1 MASEPVVIVSVRRPA
16 RLEGVVRL
24 PGDKSISHRALILNA
39 VATGVASVS
48 GLSSGADV
56 DSTAGCLRALGVAFD
71 AGRLHGVGLR
81 GLRPPREPLQCGNS
95 GTTMRL
101 LAGLL
106 AGQPFQTTLI
116 GDESLSARPMERV
129 VEPLR
134 LMGAGAELNP
144 LRVGGGG
151 RGLIGIDYEPLVP
164 SAQVKSAVLLAGL
177 YAQGRTWVREP
188 APTRD
193 HTELMLSAMG
203 AEVERD
209 QLAAGISPPRDL
221 RPLDVQVPGD
231 FSAAAFWLVAGAL
244 HPKASISIPE
254 TGVNPR
260 RAALLGTLLRAG
272 LRIDVTNPRLVGLE
286 QVADLRSGR
295 QPEWLRAIVVEAA
308 EAAALIDELPVL
320 AVAATQL
327 PGTSRITGAA
337 ELRLKESDRIA
348 AMADGLNA
356 MGARVTELTDG
367 WEIHGRSLLEGVR
380 VDSCGDHRVAMALAV
395 AGLLA
400 DGTTE
405 IEGAECAAISDPGF
419 WDQLAA
425 LC

>member
-1 MASEPVVIVSVRRPA
+1 VIASVTRPA

-39 VATGVASVS
+39 VAAGPARVS

-56 DSTAGCLRALGVAFD
+56 ESTAGCLRALGVEIDDGHVEGA
-71 AGRLHGVGLR
+71 GLR
-81 GLRPPREPLQCGNS
+81 GLRPPREALQCGNS

-106 AGQPFQTTLI
+106 AGQAFQSALI
-116 GDESLSARPMERV
+116 GDESLSGRPMERV

-134 LMGAGAELNP
+134 LMGASAELNP

-151 RGLIGIDYEPLVP
+151 QSLNGIDYEQQVP

-177 YAQGRTWVREP
+177 YAEGRTRVREP
-188 APTRD
+188 SPTRD

-209 QLAAGISPPRDL
+209 QLAAAISPPHAL
-221 RPLDVQVPGD
+221 RPLDVHVPGD
-231 FSAAAFWLVAGAL
+231 FSAAAFWLVAGTL
-244 HPKASISIPE
+244 HPKASISIPAA
-254 TGVNPR
+254 GVNPR
-260 RAALLGTLLRAG
+260 RTALLGTLLRAG
-272 LRIDVTNPRLVGLE
+272 LRVDVRNRRLVGLE
-286 QVADLRSGR
+286 PVGDLQAGR
-295 QPEWLRAIVVEAA
+295 QPDWLRSIVVEGA
-308 EAAALIDELPVL
+308 EVAALIDELPVL

-337 ELRLKESDRIA
+337 ELRVKESDRIG
-348 AMADGLNA
+348 AMADALTA
-356 MGARVTELTDG
+356 MGARLTELTDG
-367 WEIHGRSLLEGVR
+367 WEIQGPSLLEGVR
-380 VDSCGDHRVAMALAV
+380 VDSRGDHRVAMALAV

-405 IEGAECAAISDPGF
+405 IEGAECTAISDPGF